1 LEVIVNTAPSSR
13 AALFSDDFRHNPGA
27 FNLRKTKIKQTECLT
42 RKSHKHSLIRR
53 KTFDDDARGDSGR
66 ATPNILQAVFSACS
80 AWMSTGE
87 GQSAELSQMP
97 EHSATLD
104 RAFIETQRQRLEKLR
119 QRLLGRE
126 AGEFTRDRLRQEEHG
141 DEAHEFEEQA
151 QGMAQHEVDQ
161 AVRDIEGRRIGNI
174 ERALQK
180 IAEGSY
186 GRSDQ
191 SGEAIPRSRLE
202 ATPEAN
208 LTIEEELIRE
218 RNPGG

>member
-1 LEVIVNTAPSSR
+1 
-13 AALFSDDFRHNPGA
+13 
-27 FNLRKTKIKQTECLT
+27 
-42 RKSHKHSLIRR
+42 
-53 KTFDDDARGDSGR
+53 
-66 ATPNILQAVFSACS
+66 
-80 AWMSTGE
+80 
-87 GQSAELSQMP
+87 MP

-186 GRSDQ
+186 GRSDM
-191 SGEAIPRSRLE
+191 SGEPIPRSRLE

-218 RNPGG
+218 RNAGG